1 MSGAAPTVAAD
12 APQGLGGRL
21 APWAAAA
28 LGLTVVLFVFWPGY
42 MSWDSAYQW
51 WQARHD
57 QFDSVHPPLM
67 AMLWQSTDRVVE
79 GPGGMFAL
87 QCALLW
93 SALALFASALPIS
106 PRARAAVVLGIGL
119 WPPLLG
125 LQPHVW
131 KDLWTLAGFAWALA
145 LLAQDLR
152 TPHRGWLAGAVLAL
166 VFACAFR
173 HNAITG
179 TLPLLG
185 WIAWRALASRPAGR
199 FRNSAAPALAAAL
212 ALFVV
217 TAASLPARDARVR
230 HTESVWSVVT
240 LWDAAAVSLAEN
252 RLVYPPELVDPALT
266 LDELRGKFVDY
277 SNTSIYETGKL
288 RHSFDGPYTPA
299 QRAALKGLALA
310 LPLEHTA
317 AYTAHRWRLAQL
329 LYGWDR
335 AALPDGLVLMPG
347 LHAYGDN
354 PPLPVERGA
363 LHDRALAGLFT
374 LVDTPLFAGWIYLL
388 LCVAVIAWTWRH
400 RGPPHAPSRDP
411 TMPAI
416 AAAASTRGLGAAV
429 AASSLMYALPL
440 ALVSGSAEF
449 RYLAWPV
456 LATLAAV
463 SLVFG
468 AGPARRR

>member
-1 MSGAAPTVAAD
+1 MKSHAD
-12 APQGLGGRL
+12 SVSARL
-21 APWAAAA
+21 APWLAA
-28 LGLTVVLFVFWPGY
+28 LLGWALVLFVFWPGY

-57 QFDSVHPPLM
+57 RFDSVHPPLL
-67 AMLWQSTDRVVE
+67 AMIWQLTDRFVE

-93 SALALFASALPIS
+93 SALALFAAALPVR
-106 PRARAAVVLGIGL
+106 PLWRALVVLGIGL

-152 TPHRGWLAGAVLAL
+152 APHRGWLAGAVLAL

-179 TLPLLG
+179 ALPLLG
-185 WIAWRALASRPAGR
+185 WIAWRAFSSRPAGAR
-199 FRNSAAPALAAAL
+199 RGIAML
-212 ALFVV
+212 ALTAGLAVIVV
-217 TAASLPARDARVR
+217 SVASLPARDGRVR
-230 HTESVWSVVT
+230 HTEAIWSVVT
-240 LWDAAAVSLAEN
+240 LWDAAAVSLAED
-252 RLVYPPELVDPALT
+252 RLVYPPELVDPTLT
-266 LDELRGKFVDY
+266 LDDLRGKFADY
-277 SNTSIYETGKL
+277 SNTTVFETGKL

-299 QRAALKGLALA
+299 QHAALRQLAWA
-310 LPLEHTA
+310 LPTEHTA
-317 AYTAHRWRLAQL
+317 AYAAHRWRLAQL

-335 AALPDGLVLMPG
+335 AGLPDGLVLMPG

-354 PPLPVERGA
+354 PPLAVERSA
-363 LHDRALAGLFT
+363 LHDRMLAGLRA

-388 LCVAVIAWTWRH
+388 LCLAVIGFAWR
-400 RGPPHAPSRDP
+400 RGAGHPPLAL
-411 TMPAI
+411 A
-416 AAAASTRGLGAAV
+416 AAV
-429 AASSLMYALPL
+429 AASSLLYALPL

-456 LATLAAV
+456 LATLAA
-463 SLVFG
+463 LVLVAAAAVG
-468 AGPARRR
+468 TRSAAASSGT